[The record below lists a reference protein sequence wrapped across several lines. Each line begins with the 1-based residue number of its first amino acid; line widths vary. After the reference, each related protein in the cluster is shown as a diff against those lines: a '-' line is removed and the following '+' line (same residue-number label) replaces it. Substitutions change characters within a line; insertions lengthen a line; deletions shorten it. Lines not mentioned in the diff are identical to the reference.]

1 MEYAQIARPTPIAAA
16 RSGQSCPSMPPKKVG
31 CAMPELMTGNNVGG
45 DHRSKQGIQANCRS
59 RANGRGMLRWNYI
72 KRCAM
77 PELMIV
83 S

>member
-1 MEYAQIARPTPIAAA
+1 
-16 RSGQSCPSMPPKKVG
+16 
-31 CAMPELMTGNNVGG
+31 MPELMTGNNVGG